1 MTVLSHVHREE
12 FQQVAGMLD
21 GCIVR
26 EGEGWGGKGMTTCRN
41 IHQYISRRKAKRL
54 TSEQQVEEE
63 IGLFRAGHV
72 VLNVLIN
79 DNQGSIQ
86 LFRVLHTG
94 QGRVYDIHFPISQSK
109 IQGVDTNGALLP
121 AVEIAQALRKRS
133 SIENNHVVDE
143 ILCGCAKKK
152 THTPIA
158 CTPTFLHRD
167 TKANEH

>member
-21 GCIVR
+21 G
-26 EGEGWGGKGMTTCRN
+26 
-41 IHQYISRRKAKRL
+41 
-54 TSEQQVEEE
+54 SEQQVEEE

-143 ILCGCAKKK
+143 ILWVLLEQDGVQATGGSQVKRATIEGHYGDWSGFSHRLKRQK
-152 THTPIA
+152 LFATP
-158 CTPTFLHRD
+158 
-167 TKANEH
+167 